1 MFLQAL
7 KFHTLAIT
15 IYCYHNLDL
24 AVPIDKLVQDI
35 LDTTKN
41 ENHILLKTEDLEK
54 KSIFHDNNSWKY

>member
-15 IYCYHNLDL
+15 IYCYHSLDL
-24 AVPIDKLVQDI
+24 VVPIGKIIQNI

-41 ENHILLKTEDLEK
+41 ENNILLKIEDLEK
-54 KSIFHDNNSWKY
+54 KSIFHGNNSWKY

>member
-24 AVPIDKLVQDI
+24 AVPIDKIVQDI

-41 ENHILLKTEDLEK
+41 ENNILLKTEDLEK
-54 KSIFHDNNSWKY
+54 K